1 MLVTLIV
8 ACEIAFWVV
17 LAAGLATRYLLDR
30 RRAGA
35 ILLAGVPLV
44 DLVLLTATVIDLGR
58 GATAEFAHGLAAAY
72 LGFSVAFGPSMV
84 RWADQ
89 RFAHRFAGGPAPQR
103 PPRAG
108 RARARY
114 EWREFGKALTAWAIS
129 CGLLAAAIAIVGDAD
144 RTAALQ
150 GWILRLTIVVAIWSL
165 WPITYSVW
173 PARPENGPPARE
185 PRSAG

>member
-17 LAAGLATRYLLDR
+17 LAGGLATRYLLDR

-35 ILLAGVPLV
+35 ILLACVPLV
-44 DLVLLTATVIDLGR
+44 DLVLLTATVIDLSR
-58 GATAEFAHGLAAAY
+58 GATAGFAHGLAAAY

-89 RFAHRFAGGPAPQR
+89 RFAHRFAGAPAPQR
-103 PPRAG
+103 PPRWG

-114 EWREFGKALTAWAIS
+114 EWRELGKALTAWAIS
-129 CGLLAAAIAIVGDAD
+129 CGLLVAAIAIVGDAD

-150 GWILRLTIVVAIWSL
+150 GWVVRLTIVVAIWSL
-165 WPITYSVW
+165 WPIAYTEW
-173 PARPENGPPARE
+173 PAKPGDGPPARE
-185 PRSAG
+185 ARSAG